1 MINSGLI
8 GLIREKSKVVRAAK
22 NLLKKSYL
30 LFLIFILLLSII
42 SIKANITK
50 IGYSLAENNKT
61 LKKTKLE
68 NKLLRTKMSALKSNY
83 RIKKIAESNGMVFPR
98 KKDIKSVKYE

>member
-1 MINSGLI
+1 MLFKTKIKLLTDCILRG
-8 GLIREKSKVVRAAK
+8 VFPK

>member
-8 GLIREKSKVVRAAK
+8 GLIREKSRVIKAAK
-22 NLLKKSYL
+22 DLFKKSYL
-30 LFLIFILLLSII
+30 LFLIVILLLLII

-50 IGYSLAENNKT
+50 LGYSLAENSKI

-68 NKLLRTKMSALKSNY
+68 NKLLRTKISALKSNY
-83 RIKKIAESNGMVFPR
+83 RIKKIAVSNGMIFPK